1 MLKEGDKVLYPLH
14 GVGYLKSIEIQK
26 AKNNSTLYYK
36 IYIPAR
42 RLEIYV
48 PKERAEKLGLRPI
61 SSIKDFLS
69 ICKKPYDY
77 RVNLT
82 HPRDERKV
90 ILEEKFKS
98 GTLCNITQLARDLK
112 YIYLTKTKISVEE
125 MGILKSA
132 KEILENEIMMMKD
145 ISLKEARLL
154 LECKLFRFDSF
165 E

>member
-1 MLKEGDKVLYPLH
+1 MK
-14 GVGYLKSIEIQK
+14 
-26 AKNNSTLYYK
+26 
-36 IYIPAR
+36 
-42 RLEIYV
+42 
-48 PKERAEKLGLRPI
+48 
-61 SSIKDFLS
+61 
-69 ICKKPYDY
+69 
-77 RVNLT
+77 
-82 HPRDERKV
+82 RKV